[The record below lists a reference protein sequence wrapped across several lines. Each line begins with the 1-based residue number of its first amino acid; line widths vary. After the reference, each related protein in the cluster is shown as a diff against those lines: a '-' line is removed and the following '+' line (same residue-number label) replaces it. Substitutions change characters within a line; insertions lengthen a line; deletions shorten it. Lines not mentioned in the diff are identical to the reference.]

1 MDGGIDPALFSPG
14 RLPELA
20 MCWGQPRHS
29 VDRFAMAIATSI
41 DPEYAWVEVRD
52 SDRPPDLDED
62 WLRSELGSG
71 RFLAVERPDEL
82 VPDSAAASLG
92 VFLAGR
98 DERRIEA
105 SAELMDL
112 LWLPAPLRDFVERRR
127 GRPTFSAVVL
137 SHAERLVPR
146 FVHGPGDALRLL
158 HVLRRARIALIA
170 TVASEPLDE
179 YRPFFDAVFR
189 IEGAEER
196 PWRESRV
203 IPEQVPEGSRF
214 ARNQPIS
221 LGAFAASRP

>member
-1 MDGGIDPALFSPG
+1 
-14 RLPELA
+14 
-20 MCWGQPRHS
+20 MCWGQPRQA

-52 SDRPPDLDED
+52 PDEAPDPDEE
-62 WLRSELGSG
+62 WLRAELGSG
-71 RFLAVERPDEL
+71 RFLAVERADEL

-112 LWLPAPLRDFVERRR
+112 LWLPVPLRDFAERRR

-170 TVASEPLDE
+170 TAASMPLDE

-189 IEGAEER
+189 VEGTAER

-214 ARNQPIS
+214 ARNQPVS
-221 LGAFAASRP
+221 AGAFVTSHP

>member
-1 MDGGIDPALFSPG
+1 
-14 RLPELA
+14 
-20 MCWGQPRHS
+20 MCWGQPRQA

-52 SDRPPDLDED
+52 PDEAPDPDEE
-62 WLRSELGSG
+62 WLRAELGSG
-71 RFLAVERPDEL
+71 RVLAVERADEL

-112 LWLPAPLRDFVERRR
+112 LWLPVPLRDFAERRR

-170 TVASEPLDE
+170 TAASMPLDE

-189 IEGAEER
+189 VEGTAER

-214 ARNQPIS
+214 ARNQPVS
-221 LGAFAASRP
+221 AGAFVTSHP